1 MDNKVVEKAFEDVIG
16 VLKVLINGEMLPVD
30 TVLYIY
36 LKLYKELNIEL
47 KIASRKEQNTIMEL
61 AKKRFPEIGE
71 LVEEVMEV
79 YGRERFSGIS
89 DQNLETVGSSNVN
102 YLSEHIK
109 IEREKLGLFIRK
121 ESRRKGRVK
130 KTRKIRKD

>member
-1 MDNKVVEKAFEDVIG
+1 MGNLVIEKAFEDVIG
-16 VLKVLINGEMLPVD
+16 MLKVLINGEMLPVD

-47 KIASRKEQNTIMEL
+47 KTANRKEQNAIMEL

-71 LVEEVMEV
+71 LVEGVMEV
-79 YGRERFSGIS
+79 YGREKFSVID
-89 DQNLETVGSSNVN
+89 DQGLEMIGSPNVN

-109 IEREKLGLFIRK
+109 IEREKLGSFIRK
-121 ESRRKGRVK
+121 ESRRKVRVK
-130 KTRKIRKD
+130 RSRKIKKD